1 MYSTFPPQQI
11 PVLITPLSLNGL
23 ETLTQRNS
31 REALLIELVK
41 IRLYRGDYMSF
52 VSQNIEAIRL
62 QRNLS
67 QKDMADKLN
76 VTEQTVSD
84 WESGESEPDIETLVK
99 IADLL
104 NTEISTLIHGLPDP
118 ELQKKEKLHLV
129 YAIGFLLILSIAFYF
144 LRPIA
149 NKLRI
154 EYIINEPTTLIQ
166 LCLLPL
172 ISLVFGWATMQ
183 ALGIMDVA
191 RPSNTKFAKAI
202 HVITLIVV
210 LLYTALMLP
219 FLIENTRYMIKALQ
233 YFQNPALHPNGISF
247 VYNIP
252 LFLQKIELQLMSVT
266 YSKPI
271 IFIIPS
277 VIFWLTKPIKKST

>member
-1 MYSTFPPQQI
+1 
-11 PVLITPLSLNGL
+11 
-23 ETLTQRNS
+23 
-31 REALLIELVK
+31 
-41 IRLYRGDYMSF
+41 MSF